1 MKQNI
6 LYPPLTDVILSSR
19 ETNNQ
24 TLLKFQEQGIIIPYP
39 VLADSKF
46 CLKIDLA
53 MAKASLPNITV

>member
-6 LYPPLTDVILSSR
+6 LYPPLTDV
-19 ETNNQ
+19 TNNQ

-46 CLKIDLA
+46 CLKIELA
-53 MAKASLPNITV
+53 MASASLPNITV